1 MGSGEAVRWRRVH
14 DGDTLVLED
23 GRRVRLIGVNAPEV
37 SSHGPGDPYADEATL
52 AARHFLGES
61 PAVLLLP
68 GAEARDRYG
77 RLLAHVFR
85 PADGASLAA
94 ELIARGLAWQI
105 AVPPNL
111 AYLDC
116 NRAAE
121 REARVAARGVW
132 SSHYQE
138 TDFAARLQPGFRV
151 LNARIERVVY
161 KKSWWLET
169 DGGFVVRIQPSDQS
183 LFERSAVA
191 NWQGARVE
199 VRGWMYSRAGSNSV
213 KRGHQPWV
221 ILLRHPAALR
231 LRP

>member
-1 MGSGEAVRWRRVH
+1 VH

-37 SSHGPGDPYADEATL
+37 SSRGPGDPFADEATRAAQNFL
-52 AARHFLGES
+52 AGS
-61 PAVLLLP
+61 PSVLLLP
-68 GAEARDRYG
+68 GAEALDRYG

-85 PADGASLAA
+85 PADGASLAS

-111 AYLDC
+111 AYLEC

-121 REARVAARGVW
+121 HQARVAARGVW
-132 SSHYQE
+132 SSQYLK
-138 TDFAARLQPGFRV
+138 TNYASRLQPGFRV

-169 DGGFVVRIQPSDQS
+169 DGGFVLRIQPLDQH

-191 NWQGARVE
+191 NWPGARVE
-199 VRGWMYSRAGSNSV
+199 VRGWMVNRADSDSV
-213 KRGHQPWV
+213 RRGHQPWV
-221 ILLRHPAALR
+221 MMLRHPVALR
-231 LRP
+231 ILP